1 MPWRLVPEILP
12 SYQFSSTLRMSV
24 ILSPCGQR
32 LDFGHR
38 VTKPIP
44 SGAELEYMTANII
57 SLLSLTF
64 LKDISTTVSP
74 LKLKRAT
81 ASPYSST
88 CTGTLFFGWA
98 FSVTGSSWRKR
109 TERTKISHNKNHLRA
124 SWNHRLRTHTP
135 PHSSEGKCPLC
146 RGVPLHTSF
155 DPPVEWCKQCLLSEM
170 AAPYKWREQ

>member
-1 MPWRLVPEILP
+1 MPEILP

-24 ILSPCGQR
+24 ILSPCSQR

-38 VTKPIP
+38 VNQPIP
-44 SGAELEYMTANII
+44 LGAELEYITANIP
-57 SLLSLTF
+57 SLTF

-98 FSVTGSSWRKR
+98 FSVTGSSCRR
-109 TERTKISHNKNHLRA
+109 PERTKISHDKNHLRA
-124 SWNHRLRTHTP
+124 SWNHHLRTHTP

-155 DPPVEWCKQCLLSEM
+155 DPPVE
-170 AAPYKWREQ
+170 

>member
-1 MPWRLVPEILP
+1 
-12 SYQFSSTLRMSV
+12 MSV

-38 VTKPIP
+38 VNKPIP
-44 SGAELEYMTANII
+44 SGAELEYMTATIP
-57 SLLSLTF
+57 SLTF

-98 FSVTGSSWRKR
+98 FSVTGSS
-109 TERTKISHNKNHLRA
+109 
-124 SWNHRLRTHTP
+124 
-135 PHSSEGKCPLC
+135 
-146 RGVPLHTSF
+146 
-155 DPPVEWCKQCLLSEM
+155 
-170 AAPYKWREQ
+170 